1 MPDIYSV
8 RSYVCEVQE
17 EVSVLASICLLFL
30 AMICVMEKKER
41 TGEQAVGAGAIFYY
55 KSEIHKEVEERKGN
69 S

>member
-1 MPDIYSV
+1 MLIV
-8 RSYVCEVQE
+8 
-17 EVSVLASICLLFL
+17 L